1 MPRFAPEK
9 WKPTDD
15 SSEGFRTLDPT
26 CVVLNVAL
34 DVERGR
40 LGCPCGCGEFPLG
53 EKAIFNMGHDAR
65 LRGKL
70 IRAHLMGVRIR
81 IHSDGT
87 LGEPLSAELMAE
99 QFDWVPYLEA
109 AVLRREGKNREVLR
123 RALGSERLVKVGR
136 WEYTGQVV
144 SVYRTKQADM
154 YEIEYVNQA
163 GDVKRVR
170 VPADQA
176 PATAGE
182 GGAP

>member
-15 SSEGFRTLDPT
+15 SSEGYKTLDPE

-34 DVERGR
+34 DLERGR
-40 LGCPCGCGEFPLG
+40 LGCPCGCGGFPLG
-53 EKAIFNMGHDAR
+53 DDAKFAMGHDAR

-70 IRAHLMGVRIR
+70 IRAHLMGVRVR

-87 LGEPLSAELMAE
+87 LGNPMAAETFAE
-99 QFDWVPYLEA
+99 EFDWKAYLDA

-144 SVYRTKQADM
+144 SVFRTKDVDKF
-154 YEIEYVNQA
+154 EIEYVNQA
-163 GDVKRVR
+163 GDVKRTR
-170 VPADQA
+170 VPATEA
-176 PATAGE
+176 PTPN
-182 GGAP
+182 GGAST